1 MRLGL
6 SPGSGKL
13 YKILRRILPCTIDS
27 RTGARVDRKVAATA
41 PSCHL
46 SKESRMRKILN
57 RFRQNEEGAALVEY
71 GLLVGLIAV
80 ICVAAVTLLGQDVS
94 SAFSTI
100 AAKLS
105 AI

>member
-1 MRLGL
+1 MRPRF
-6 SPGSGKL
+6 SPSFEKL
-13 YKILRRILPCTIDS
+13 HKILRRILPSTIDS
-27 RTGARVDRKVAATA
+27 RTGARFDRKVAATP

-46 SKESRMRKILN
+46 SKESRMRKFLN

-80 ICVAAVTLLGQDVS
+80 ICVAAVTLLGQEVS
-94 SAFSTI
+94 TAFSRI
-100 AAKLS
+100 AVELS

>member
-1 MRLGL
+1 MRPGF
-6 SPGSGKL
+6 SPSSEKL
-13 YKILRRILPCTIDS
+13 HKILRRILPSTIDS
-27 RTGARVDRKVAATA
+27 RTGARFDRKVAATP

-46 SKESRMRKILN
+46 SKESRMRKILYCL
-57 RFRQNEEGAALVEY
+57 RQNEEGAALVEY

-80 ICVAAVTLLGQDVS
+80 ICVAAVTLLGQEIS
-94 SAFSTI
+94 TAFSTI